1 MTNIITN
8 IVLTMMYFCSS
19 LFLGSNSLETTQE
32 SKSKIE
38 ISSISV
44 VTSSVKE
51 LKTIDWNDVQS
62 VFIENPKN
70 KKIALNFELKSGK
83 LNTFKNSF
91 SVNGKTEDLH
101 KLILKAQKGVNG
113 LIKISNKNQKA

>member
-19 LFLGSNSLETTQE
+19 LFLGSNSFELETDA
-32 SKSKIE
+32 KPKVE
-38 ISSISV
+38 ISSVSI
-44 VTSSVKE
+44 VTSSIE
-51 LKTIDWNDVQS
+51 DLKTIDWNDVQS

-83 LNTFKNSF
+83 FKTFKNSF
-91 SVNGKTEDLH
+91 CVNGKTKDLDQ
-101 KLILKAQKGVNG
+101 LILKAQKGVKR